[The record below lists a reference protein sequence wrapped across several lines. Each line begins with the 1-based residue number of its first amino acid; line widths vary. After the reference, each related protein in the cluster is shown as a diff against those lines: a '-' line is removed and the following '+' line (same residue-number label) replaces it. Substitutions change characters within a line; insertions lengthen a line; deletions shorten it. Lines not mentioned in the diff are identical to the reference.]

1 MAAVVI
7 GLMASLA
14 IIAWAGSHTLGHLAH
29 DKTSLVRATDAA
41 AYSAAVVQARAL
53 NLHAYLNRA
62 QLAHQVA
69 MAHLVTIASAERFRA
84 TQSRQSSAFNPPAT
98 VIGMLFGARHAAAY
112 LAARAGGGADAVA
125 LGQLEQAFRR
135 HDALLHEVVAV
146 ARDQQIRQLMPMR
159 DHAIRQVLVRNV
171 GASGSALRGDS
182 LESLGVSY
190 AIGPDDLPGKV
201 LRLTGESPAWQ
212 RLLFA
217 VTRQHGYLNDRNATR
232 RNLWAISARCPHKR
246 HELRRRGETSLDRQG
261 HWRSSDT
268 LSFHALRSNNI
279 IGCYQREYPMGW
291 AILRADGAALA
302 SASGSLAGAMPGEQR
317 DAAAGAGAGAG
328 LAGKDEVVDTD
339 GAPQRFS
346 DQAFWRWVGQQA
358 LPDWDIFNGTDN
370 RLANRWGQG
379 TGIRWATRG
388 RPGYADLASDS
399 RSPLR
404 IVLNV
409 RQSAAGR
416 NPVREGDRRG
426 SSARESGIVAARNES
441 LEALAA
447 AHTYFARPHPRPDA
461 RTEKP
466 SLFHPYW
473 HARLIAVP
481 AGVSSSQA
489 AQGVAR

>member
-7 GLMASLA
+7 GLMAALA

-84 TQSRQSSAFNPPAT
+84 MQALQSSTFNPPAT

-112 LAARAGGGADAVA
+112 LAARAGGGADVVA

-135 HDALLHEVVAV
+135 HDALLHDVVSV
-146 ARDQQIRQLMPMR
+146 ARDQQIRELIPMR
-159 DHAIRQVLVRNV
+159 KHAIGQVLVRNV
-171 GASGSALRGDS
+171 GASGSALRADS
-182 LESLGVSY
+182 LESLGVAY
-190 AIGPDDLPGKV
+190 AISVDDLPGRV
-201 LRLTGESPAWQ
+201 LRLGGESPAWQ

-217 VTRQHGYLNDRNATR
+217 VTRQHGYLNDRNVTR
-232 RNLWAISARCPHKR
+232 RNLWAISAHCPHKR

-268 LSFHALRSNNI
+268 LSFHALRSNRI

-291 AILRADGAALA
+291 AILRAEGVALA
-302 SASGSLAGAMPGEQR
+302 SAHRVVAGTMPGEPR
-317 DAAAGAGAGAG
+317 DAVEGKSASAG
-328 LAGKDEVVDTD
+328 LPGKDDVAGTD

-358 LPDWDIFNGTDN
+358 SPDWDIFNGTDN
-370 RLANRWGQG
+370 RLATRWGQG
-379 TGIRWATRG
+379 AGIRWATRG

-481 AGVSSSQA
+481 AGVSS